1 MIVFDRP
8 AQPVDSLPGIA
19 HRTLAGQA
27 EGLSHLSVWQ
37 QTMAPGTATPPHRHR
52 CEEVVLV
59 TGGEGEVHVGGVV
72 HRFSAG
78 QTLVLPPDVDHQ
90 IFNTGSGPLDITAMF
105 AATPVP
111 VELPDGT
118 PLALPW
124 RS

>member
-1 MIVFDRP
+1 MYVIDRP
-8 AQPVDSLPGIA
+8 AKSVDDIPGIT

-27 EGLSHLSVWQ
+27 EGLRRLSVWQ
-37 QTMAPGTATPPHRHR
+37 QTMAPGAATPPHRHR

-59 TGGEGEVHVGGVV
+59 TRGEGEVHIGGAAYCF
-72 HRFSAG
+72 RAG

-90 IFNTGSGPLDITAMF
+90 IFNTGSGPLDTTAVF

-111 VELPDGT
+111 VELPDGS

>member
-1 MIVFDRP
+1 MYVIDHP
-8 AQPVDSLPGIA
+8 IQSVDDIAGIC

-27 EGLSHLSVWQ
+27 EGLRHLSIWQ
-37 QTMAPGTATPPHRHR
+37 QTMAPGAATPPHRHR

-59 TGGEGEVHVGGVV
+59 TRGEGEVHIGGVA
-72 HRFSAG
+72 HRFRAG
-78 QTLVLPPDVDHQ
+78 QTVVLPPDVDHQ
-90 IFNTGSGPLDITAMF
+90 IFNTGRGPLDTTAVF

-111 VELPDGT
+111 VDLPDGT

>member
-1 MIVFDRP
+1 MFVFDRP
-8 AQPVDSLPGIA
+8 AQPVDAIAGIS

-27 EGLSHLSVWQ
+27 EGLRHLSVWQ
-37 QTMAPGTATPPHRHR
+37 QTMAPGAATPPHRHR

-59 TGGEGEVHVGGVV
+59 TGGEV
-72 HRFSAG
+72 HRIRAG

-90 IFNTGSGPLDITAMF
+90 IFNTGSGPLDTTAVF

-111 VELPDGT
+111 VDLPDGT